1 MEGIVCF
8 LPNSALVCNCDFHS
22 SCIHDTHNPGVD
34 NVLQF
39 TIVLA
44 DGSLVTTNSFQ
55 YPDLFWA
62 LRGGGGG
69 TYGVITST
77 TYRTHAIIPFILA
90 YLTSDFST
98 PAIAQNVTT
107 ELIKL
112 HPKLSDEGWGGY
124 ITLSNSS
131 CSITLGAPNISWA
144 DTNATFLPFA
154 QYVTEATSGMTNF
167 TTGPYASFYEFYQ
180 SFFSSPITP
189 GVPRLEFASRFL
201 PRSLAATDP
210 AKAAKILLSLEGVS
224 MK

>member
-1 MEGIVCF
+1 M
-8 LPNSALVCNCDFHS
+8 ALVCHCHFHS
-22 SCIHDTHNPGVD
+22 FCTCLNLYAHNPGVD

-44 DGSLVTTNSFQ
+44 DGSFVTTNSFQ
-55 YPDLFWA
+55 FPDLFWA

-77 TYRTHAIIPFILA
+77 TYQTHPIIPLTLA
-90 YLTSDFST
+90 FLTANFTS

-112 HPKLSDEGWGGY
+112 HVTLSDAGWGGY
-124 ITLSNSS
+124 ITSSNSS

-154 QYVTEATSGMTNF
+154 QYVTEVTGGMTNAATVPF
-167 TTGPYASFYEFYQ
+167 ASFYELYRT
-180 SFFSSPITP
+180 FFSNPIAP
-189 GVPRLEFASRFL
+189 GVPRIELASRFL
-201 PRSLAATDP
+201 PRSLAVTDP
-210 AKAAKILLSLEGVS
+210 AKAAKILLSLEDAS

>member
-1 MEGIVCF
+1 MYPRI
-8 LPNSALVCNCDFHS
+8 L
-22 SCIHDTHNPGVD
+22 GVD
-34 NVLQF
+34 NVIQF

-44 DGSLVTTNSFQ
+44 DGSFVTTNAFQ
-55 YPDLFWA
+55 FPDLFWA

-69 TYGVITST
+69 TYGIITST
-77 TYRTHAIIPFILA
+77 TYRTHDIIPFTLA
-90 YLTSDFST
+90 YLTSEFPS
-98 PAIAQNVTT
+98 PAIAQDVIT

-112 HPKLSDEGWGGY
+112 HPTLSDEGWGGY
-124 ITLSNSS
+124 ITLSNTSL
-131 CSITLGAPNISWA
+131 SITLGAPNISWA

-154 QYVTEATSGMTNF
+154 QHVIEATGGNLTNV
-167 TTGPYASFYEFYQ
+167 TTGPYSSFYEFYQ

-210 AKAAKILLSLEGVS
+210 AKVAKILLSLEGVS